1 MDPGHKARKNPSDN
15 VDLGFFF
22 AYEKKNMTEFIAMSV
37 NALYAVSQK
46 NWTPTIIVRT
56 SAIHNIYSLILA
68 EGDHIQF

>member
-1 MDPGHKARKNPSDN
+1 
-15 VDLGFFF
+15 
-22 AYEKKNMTEFIAMSV
+22 MTEFIAMSV